1 MRIVPRDVA
10 YHGNCAAHGH
20 MHHRDK
26 TAKVAL
32 VGVGLAF
39 GSLQVLSY
47 LGYVQLDY
55 SKIEGE
61 VMGALDI
68 DKNGKVD
75 TDDMKELYDRA
86 MKVGKYILSCFC
98 FFVEVL

>member
-1 MRIVPRDVA
+1 MSRGVSH
-10 YHGNCAAHGH
+10 HGNCPAHAH
-20 MHHRDK
+20 IRTDQ

-75 TDDMKELYDRA
+75 TDDIKELYNRA
-86 MKVGKYILSCFC
+86 MKVTKRVA
-98 FFVEVL
+98 FVEVLY